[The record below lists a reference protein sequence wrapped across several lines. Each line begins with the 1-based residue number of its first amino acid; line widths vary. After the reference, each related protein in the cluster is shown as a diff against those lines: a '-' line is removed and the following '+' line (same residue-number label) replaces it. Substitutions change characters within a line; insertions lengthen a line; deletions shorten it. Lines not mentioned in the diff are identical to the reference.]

1 MICKIVLIFYKDIN
15 KFLRTDVLLCSCA
28 FVLVIYFHVILNLT
42 NVYENVPPPL
52 CWFKYQF
59 FYFGIDTYVK
69 KIFCL

>member
-42 NVYENVPPPL
+42 NVYENVPPPPSVGL
-52 CWFKYQF
+52 NINSFTLVL
-59 FYFGIDTYVK
+59 I
-69 KIFCL
+69 LM

>member
-42 NVYENVPPPL
+42 NVYENVPPPPL
-52 CWFKYQF
+52 L
-59 FYFGIDTYVK
+59 V
-69 KIFCL
+69 

>member
-42 NVYENVPPPL
+42 NVYENVPPPSVGL
-52 CWFKYQF
+52 NINSFTLVL
-59 FYFGIDTYVK
+59 I
-69 KIFCL
+69 LM